1 MTISRAVLAAV
12 GAVLMLGFTVGPA
25 AAAETSADAGVHAAG
40 DLHTD
45 CIVGLDNDCN

>member
-25 AAAETSADAGVHAAG
+25 AVAETPADAGVHAAG
-40 DLHTD
+40 DLHAD
-45 CIVGLDNDCN
+45 GIIGIGNDGN